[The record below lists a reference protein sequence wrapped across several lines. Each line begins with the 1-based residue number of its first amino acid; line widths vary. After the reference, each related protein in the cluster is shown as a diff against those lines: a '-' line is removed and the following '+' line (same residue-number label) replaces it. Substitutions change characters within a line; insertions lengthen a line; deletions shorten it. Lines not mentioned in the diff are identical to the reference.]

1 MRFILV
7 IWFCLQSIFMWAC
20 SANSANGAVPAG
32 PNEEE
37 TADTLKLSR
46 QMRVLIK
53 GENLYIGARL
63 DTSYD
68 ILYWFKKCMFNN
80 LYTFYQVGIYPN
92 SDFMPLSDPSI
103 KPSHILNL
111 AFSDNIGPFSISG
124 YGWCG
129 GNHPYV
135 DNITPTGY
143 NITYQIILDGN
154 PCTDEGSFWANKVE
168 LLVEN
173 CILNPAIVQQIDGK
187 NILESPLT
195 VETVRYQIK
204 GNSIGVKLMH
214 EFKNEKPV
222 TVQTYYGM
230 QSMYMDEVY
239 TMTIGGAYSNWTQQN
254 GVSTFNKGAYPD
266 MCCFLEKNHVA
277 SQASYLF
284 NTGLGMHNDIS
295 DEDIIFIGNSN
306 GKSYHKLISN
316 KEFVKGDKIE
326 WEGVYVWFRTPVF
339 ENEQFLCF
347 EGNIEGNRAL
357 FIQTKKGVDTVLPLP
372 EYTNGRFRILES
384 RGDIKIEGNTFYEG
398 KLKVKSNGST
408 GCVLLLQ

>member
-1 MRFILV
+1 MRFFLI
-7 IWFCLQSIFMWAC
+7 IGFCLQSILMCAC
-20 SANSANGAVPAG
+20 YANSANEAAPFG
-32 PNEEE
+32 PDGEATTE
-37 TADTLKLSR
+37 ALQFSR
-46 QMRVLIK
+46 QMRVLMK

-63 DTSYD
+63 DPSYD

-92 SDFMPLSDPSI
+92 SDFMPLHDPSI
-103 KPSHILNL
+103 QPSHILNL

-129 GNHPYV
+129 GNHPYL

-143 NITYQIILDGN
+143 NMTYQIMLDGT
-154 PCTDEGSFWANKVE
+154 PCTGDGSFLANRID

-173 CILNPAIVQQIDGK
+173 CILNPAVVRQKDGK

-214 EFKNEKPV
+214 EFKNKIPV

-230 QSMYMDEVY
+230 QSMYMDEDY
-239 TMTIGGAYSNWTQQN
+239 TMTVGGAYGNWTLQDD
-254 GVSTFNKGAYPD
+254 VSTFNKGACPD
-266 MCCFLEKNHVA
+266 MCCFLERNQVA
-277 SQASYLF
+277 TQASYLF
-284 NTGLGMHNDIS
+284 NTGLGMHDAIS
-295 DEDIIFIGNSN
+295 DEDIIFIGNSD
-306 GKSYHKLISN
+306 GKSYHKLVSN
-316 KEFVKGDKIE
+316 KEFVEGDKIE

-339 ENEQFLCF
+339 ENDQFLCY
-347 EGNIEGNRAL
+347 EGDIEGDRAL
-357 FIQTKKGVDTVLPLP
+357 FIHTKKGVDTFLPLSAYAN
-372 EYTNGRFRILES
+372 EKFRILES
-384 RGDIKIEGNTFYEG
+384 RGDIKIEGDTFYKG
-398 KLKVKSNGST
+398 KLKVKSSGSA